1 MIDFDR
7 IPRPIYDELVDL
19 FGKEKA
25 ENYIEKVN
33 YNISIINRDLLFL
46 RLDRFFKRY
55 KYHIIA
61 IAVIVVITI
70 VVSFIK

>member
-25 ENYIEKVN
+25 ENYIKKVN
-33 YNISIINRDLLFL
+33 YNVSTINRDLFWLKVDKFY
-46 RLDRFFKRY
+46 KRN
-55 KYHIIA
+55 KFQLILILILILGA
-61 IAVIVVITI
+61 IVFT
-70 VVSFIK
+70 FIL

>member
-25 ENYIEKVN
+25 ENYIKKVN
-33 YNISIINRDLLFL
+33 YKVSTINRDLFWLKVDKFY
-46 RLDRFFKRY
+46 KRN
-55 KYHIIA
+55 KFQLILILILILGA
-61 IAVIVVITI
+61 IVFT
-70 VVSFIK
+70 FIL